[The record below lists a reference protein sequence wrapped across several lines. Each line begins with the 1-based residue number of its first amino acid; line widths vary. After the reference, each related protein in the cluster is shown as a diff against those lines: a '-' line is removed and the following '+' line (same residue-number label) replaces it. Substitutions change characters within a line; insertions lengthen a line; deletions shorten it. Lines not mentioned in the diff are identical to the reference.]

1 MQKNLKNKQHA
12 FTLLELLIVMIILA
26 LLSGLGLMAFGTI
39 QQKSRD
45 SRRKQ
50 DLANISKA
58 LDVYYN
64 DYGVYP
70 TSSMTGA
77 IEGCA
82 AGGAVICNWGD
93 PWMDDNGTLYMSA
106 LPQDPVSKQHYYY
119 QQIDAS
125 KYYLFAHLENELDK
139 DATVDEAGAPSSY
152 GSYFCDD
159 ATLGCNYVVKST
171 NIMTDPAV
179 ITLPE
184 ASPSTSHPTAT
195 KPPIPTR
202 TKTPTVIPVSPAT
215 TIIIRP
221 TGYPLPPTATP
232 AKE

>member
-1 MQKNLKNKQHA
+1 MQKSQKKQHA

-70 TSSMTGA
+70 DSNAGL
-77 IEGCA
+77 ILGCGNKGSEA
-82 AGGAVICNWGD
+82 CNWGD
-93 PWMDDNGTLYMSA
+93 PWQDDNDTLYMSA
-106 LPQDPVSKQHYYY
+106 LPQDP
-119 QQIDAS
+119 AS
-125 KYYLFAHLENELDK
+125 NQNYFYDQLSANSYYLFASLENELDG
-139 DATVDEAGAPSSY
+139 DASVDEAGAPSSY
-152 GSYFCDD
+152 RGYFCDD
-159 ATLGCNYVVKST
+159 ATLGCNYLVKST

-184 ASPSTSHPTAT
+184 ASPSTSHPTVT
-195 KPPIPTR
+195 KPPTPTP
-202 TKTPTVIPVSPAT
+202 TKTPTVTPVSPAT